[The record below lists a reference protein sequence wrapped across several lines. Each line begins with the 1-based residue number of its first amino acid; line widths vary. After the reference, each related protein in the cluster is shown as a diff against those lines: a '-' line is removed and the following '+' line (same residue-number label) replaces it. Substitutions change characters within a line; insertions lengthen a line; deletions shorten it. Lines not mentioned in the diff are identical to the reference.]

1 MFVAPRRCLFQN
13 VQILRRTLHVSPV
26 ASKKKGTKLEIQ
38 DLFSDEPGEDL
49 PSSPSSASTPTRV
62 ESPSYLKHRKS
73 APSKHLDSASRHAR
87 FEELYQRLLTQTGL
101 NPKERRKLPPMRNAV
116 WINLLDLSQSEEELG
131 KVIAQVPKWK
141 DLTRHKPGEG
151 GLEERW
157 GELVVSRAESL
168 SCPKL
173 ALEMFSNHAKYQVPL
188 SLPAARH
195 LLHALHIEHP
205 LQDVMTAVALYR
217 VYNLTPIADDLVS
230 LGLVC
235 RALAGSIYQ
244 PTHAPKS
251 FPTSL
256 QKGNLHASK
265 QVFEALIQS
274 LRGLVSSTDPSLF
287 SVNTHARTR
296 AITPIFTQKQER
308 AKKGLAALEKEKT
321 WLKWC
326 LKRIESNLR
335 QVEGIE
341 KVAWLR
347 QWREAAGHIRANS
360 NSHSLTATA
369 LS

>member
-1 MFVAPRRCLFQN
+1 MFVAPRRCLFRN
-13 VQILRRTLHVSPV
+13 EKILRRTLHVSPV
-26 ASKKKGTKLEIQ
+26 ASKKKGSKLEIE

-49 PSSPSSASTPTRV
+49 PSSPSSASSPTRV
-62 ESPSYLKHRKS
+62 KSLSYLKHRKS
-73 APSKHLDSASRHAR
+73 APSKHLNSDSRRAR
-87 FEELYQRLLTQTGL
+87 FEDLYQRLSTQTSL
-101 NPKERRKLPPMRNAV
+101 NPKERRQLPPMRNAV
-116 WINLLDLSQSEEELG
+116 LINLLDLSQSEEELG

-141 DLTRHKPGEG
+141 DMTRHQPGEG

-230 LGLVC
+230 LGL
-235 RALAGSIYQ
+235 
-244 PTHAPKS
+244 
-251 FPTSL
+251 
-256 QKGNLHASK
+256 GNLHASK
-265 QVFEALIQS
+265 QVFAALIQS
-274 LRGLVSSTDPSLF
+274 LQGLVSSTDPSLF

-296 AITPIFTQKQER
+296 AITPKFTQRQER

-335 QVEGIE
+335 EVEGFE

-347 QWREAAGHIRANS
+347 QWREAAGHIRHNHD
-360 NSHSLTATA
+360 SHSLTATA
-369 LS
+369 LP

>member
-1 MFVAPRRCLFQN
+1 
-13 VQILRRTLHVSPV
+13 
-26 ASKKKGTKLEIQ
+26 
-38 DLFSDEPGEDL
+38 
-49 PSSPSSASTPTRV
+49 
-62 ESPSYLKHRKS
+62 
-73 APSKHLDSASRHAR
+73 
-87 FEELYQRLLTQTGL
+87 
-101 NPKERRKLPPMRNAV
+101 MRNAV
-116 WINLLDLSQSEEELG
+116 WINLVDLSQSEEELG

-141 DLTRHKPGEG
+141 DMTRHQPGEG

-157 GELVVSRAESL
+157 GRAESL

-244 PTHAPKS
+244 PSHAPKS
-251 FPTSL
+251 SPASL
-256 QKGNLHASK
+256 PKGNLHASK
-265 QVFEALIQS
+265 QVFAALIQS
-274 LRGLVSSTDPSLF
+274 LQGLVSSTDPSLF
-287 SVNTHARTR
+287 SRHEK
-296 AITPIFTQKQER
+296 AI
-308 AKKGLAALEKEKT
+308 KGLAALEKEKT

-326 LKRIESNLR
+326 LKRIESNLG
-335 QVEGIE
+335 QVEGFE

-347 QWREAAGHIRANS
+347 QWRQAAGHIRANHD
-360 NSHSLTATA
+360 SHSLTATE
-369 LS
+369 LL